1 MLLALLLSIFVLCL
15 YRIQFNLKGFNDDY
29 LSKGSTNSI
38 KGIFILL
45 IVISHALPYITRC
58 GYAYSATGDSLL
70 MTFFHLLS
78 QLVVVMFLFYSGYGV
93 GESFKS
99 KGETYVQ
106 SMPRHRIL
114 GTLVNFD
121 IAVIVFIVVGL
132 LLGSSFTLRQC
143 LLSLTGWD
151 DVGNSNWYIF
161 VILLCYLMHYIA
173 LCLPVSKPSYRV
185 ALLFALCAGCLLVLS
200 FFKGNYWFSTILC
213 YPLGFMYS
221 TYKDSIEKHLKK
233 AYWIYA
239 LAVVI
244 LFVLIFKLFHDC
256 AADRFQIGYNVVSM
270 LFAIL
275 VVVLTLKVRISN
287 QPLRWVG
294 THLFPIYIYMR
305 LPMIFMENKMPALV
319 GTYPA
324 LFILISL
331 AVTLLIAWAYRFS
344 EIRL

>member
-1 MLLALLLSIFVLCL
+1 
-15 YRIQFNLKGFNDDY
+15 
-29 LSKGSTNSI
+29 
-38 KGIFILL
+38 
-45 IVISHALPYITRC
+45 
-58 GYAYSATGDSLL
+58 
-70 MTFFHLLS
+70 MTFFRLLS

-93 GESFKS
+93 GESFKT
-99 KGETYVQ
+99 KGDAYVQ
-106 SMPRHRIL
+106 AMPRHRFL

-121 IAVIVFIVVGL
+121 VAVIVFIVVGL
-132 LLGSSFTLRQC
+132 LLGTSFTLRQC

-173 LCLPVSKPSYRV
+173 LRLPVSKPSYRV
-185 ALLFALCAGCLLVLS
+185 ALLFALCAGCLLGLS

-221 TYKDSIEKHLKK
+221 TYKDSIEKHFKK
-233 AYWIYA
+233 AYWINA
-239 LAVVI
+239 LAVVV
-244 LFVLIFKLFHDC
+244 LFVLIFKLFHNC
-256 AADRFQIGYNVVSM
+256 TADRFQIGYNVVSM

-275 VVVLTLKVRISN
+275 VVVLTLKVRINN

-305 LPMIFMENKMPALV
+305 LPMIVMENKTPALV

-331 AVTLLIAWAYRFS
+331 AVTLLIAWAYKYW